1 MDRLNQAATIGS
13 INPARAVA
21 NVYEIHD
28 NAGVI
33 LKSRADAARKVT

>member
-1 MDRLNQAATIGS
+1 MDRLNQAATIVA

-21 NVYEIHD
+21 NAPEIPD

-33 LKSRADAARKVT
+33 PKSGPMPQGV

>member
-1 MDRLNQAATIGS
+1 MDRLNQAATIVT

-21 NVYEIHD
+21 NAPEIHD

-33 LKSRADAARKVT
+33 LRPMPRGM

>member
-1 MDRLNQAATIGS
+1 MDQLNQAATIGT

-21 NVYEIHD
+21 NAHEIHD

-33 LKSRADAARKVT
+33 LKSRPMPRGM